1 MAGPKE
7 NLAEGWALL
16 RQGID
21 KEDPATPTLYL
32 GCEQSTHDLTL
43 PSGAKVRSMVYD
55 MEKFLGTCVDRYL
68 QCTGAKEIK
77 ESSLPYL
84 LKEEPQSIF
93 NTATKNGLLPE
104 MRVLPPDYNEWLKA
118 NGLDPVLVVL
128 DEEYDDQWLIDHFA
142 KYSVEPSSLTK
153 GGTKVQQESISTK
166 LMAKDGTDLSAVGEL
181 APSAASV
188 LMKIMYAARMA
199 RSD

>member
-1 MAGPKE
+1 MFWHARLKLLLSIYVDDFKMAGPKE

-21 KEDPATPTLYL
+21 MEDPATPTLYL

-43 PSGAKVRSMVYD
+43 PSGAKVRSMVND
-55 MEKFLGTCVDRYL
+55 MENFHGTCVDRYL

-84 LKEEPQSIF
+84 LKEEQQSIF

-104 MRVLPPDYNEWLKA
+104 LRVLPPDYNEWLKA
-118 NGLDPVLVVL
+118 NGLDPVLVEL
-128 DEEYDDQWLIDHFA
+128 DEEYDDIISPRILLSPAHRRKA
-142 KYSVEPSSLTK
+142 
-153 GGTKVQQESISTK
+153 ESKCKKT
-166 LMAKDGTDLSAVGEL
+166 V
-181 APSAASV
+181 PQP
-188 LMKIMYAARMA
+188 R
-199 RSD
+199 